1 MLFSFWRCHYLLFN
15 IKSIFV
21 LIVKPEVTSLTPNPY
36 RVLEEQTAT
45 LSCVV
50 LDANPNTSIAWR
62 WFRAESP
69 HNVLYNG
76 STYTIPSIQRTM
88 SGSYSCIAS
97 NSVGKSEAVSILVD
111 VLCKCLLFKG
121 VVIERSFKIFV

>member
-1 MLFSFWRCHYLLFN
+1 MLFSIWRCHYLLFN
-15 IKSIFV
+15 IKNIFV
-21 LIVKPEVTSLTPNPY
+21 LIVKPEVTSLTPSPY
-36 RVLEEQTAT
+36 RVLEGQTAK

-76 STYTIPSIQRTM
+76 STYTIPSIQRTR

-97 NSVGKSEAVSILVD
+97 NSVRKSEAVSILVD